1 MSAVRQR
8 RPSWIRPREK
18 NLSNYE
24 RNVRRIRNPPP
35 HTLGDRLHVLL
46 SRAEN
51 VWCQH
56 VTQRELFRQLDAL
69 RKAMNH
75 PAPREAPTPATDA
88 EVRTRLARLAAD
100 HHETTSRYLDPP
112 RGGDRHGA

>member
-1 MSAVRQR
+1 MSAVRRR

-24 RNVRRIRNPPP
+24 RNVRRILNPPP
-35 HTLGDRLHVLL
+35 RTLADRLDVRL

-51 VWCQH
+51 AWCRH

-69 RKAMNH
+69 RDAMKH
-75 PAPREAPTPATDA
+75 TAPREAPTPATDV
-88 EVRTRLARLAAD
+88 EVRARLARLAAD
-100 HHETTSRYLDPP
+100 HHETISRHLDPP
-112 RGGDRHGA
+112 RGGGRHGV